1 MTEDPALDAAA
12 EAAALPAV
20 LVVDDEPVIRD
31 LVRSVL
37 SRDGRIRVVTASDG
51 EEAVE
56 LARAHRPPLVL
67 LDVRMPRMNGID
79 ACRAMRDDPA
89 SAGATIV
96 MLTAMGQDDDIARGY
111 EAGADDYFL
120 KPFKPS
126 KLLERAHEALGLT
139 AASARLGSQQ

>member
-1 MTEDPALDAAA
+1 MTEHPSQGDAVDPAAA
-12 EAAALPAV
+12 AAALPTV
-20 LVVDDEPVIRD
+20 LIAEDEPVIRE

-37 SRDGRIRVVTASDG
+37 SRDKRWRLISAGNG

-56 LARAHRPPLVL
+56 LARAHRPRLVL
-67 LDVRMPRMNGID
+67 LDVRMPRMSGIE
-79 ACRAMRDDPA
+79 ACRAIRDDPA
-89 SAGATIV
+89 SAGAVIV

-126 KLLERAHEALGLT
+126 ELLERVYDALDLT
-139 AASARLGSQQ
+139 AA

>member
-1 MTEDPALDAAA
+1 M
-12 EAAALPAV
+12 
-20 LVVDDEPVIRD
+20 LVVDDEPVIRE
-31 LVRSVL
+31 LVRSML
-37 SRDGRIRVVTASDG
+37 GRDGRIRVVTAGDG

-96 MLTAMGQDDDIARGY
+96 MLTAMGQDDDIVRGY

-126 KLLERAHEALGLT
+126 ELLERVHEALGLP
-139 AASARLGSQQ
+139 AA

>member
-1 MTEDPALDAAA
+1 MSEHPEPDDAI
-12 EAAALPAV
+12 EAGALPTV
-20 LVVDDEPVIRD
+20 LIVEDEPVIRE

-37 SRDGRIRVVTASDG
+37 SRDGRWHLISAGNG

-56 LARAHRPPLVL
+56 LAHAYRPRLVL

-79 ACRAMRDDPA
+79 ACRAIRDDPA
-89 SAGATIV
+89 SAGGTIV

-120 KPFKPS
+120 KPF
-126 KLLERAHEALGLT
+126 
-139 AASARLGSQQ
+139 